1 MSIATGWLVLL
12 IGLIL
17 MFAIFEPIIFIIIG
31 VIAALILLIKGIIL
45 LAGLITWWGGDW
57 NNYIPTRH
65 RFNMAIHIL
74 FIYLSW
80 GFRYPWIENRKLNPE
95 DCDCNFRDFFM
106 L

>member
-45 LAGLITWWGGDW
+45 LAGLITWWGVIGIIISPLVIDLIW
-57 NNYIPTRH
+57 R
-65 RFNMAIHIL
+65 
-74 FIYLSW
+74 FIYFSFIYR
-80 GFRYPWIENRKLNPE
+80 G
-95 DCDCNFRDFFM
+95 DFDTHG
-106 L
+106 